1 MNKIKTY
8 INSYFTIK
16 NSTNDFWVHSSI
28 DNCDLIISIDEI
40 KSFKKNVTKILWLYE
55 PKSIIPETYKIVENC
70 SIEYEIIACHLEDFH
85 SINKSIKIEPYLPS
99 WIDESDRIIYNKTKN
114 LSMIASTKIM
124 CKEHEYRQEV
134 ASQVHQKCDL
144 YGFGREKEIKAK
156 VDGLRDYRFSIAM
169 ENCCA
174 DTYFTE
180 KILDCFLTG
189 TVPIYW
195 GTRKICNIFN
205 ENGIVF
211 LDYFLENID
220 SFDYEKEY
228 KNRYKAIEE
237 NFEIAKEKN
246 YSEAQGINSII
257 KNIIK

>member
-1 MNKIKTY
+1 
-8 INSYFTIK
+8 
-16 NSTNDFWVHSSI
+16 
-28 DNCDLIISIDEI
+28 
-40 KSFKKNVTKILWLYE
+40 
-55 PKSIIPETYKIVENC
+55 
-70 SIEYEIIACHLEDFH
+70 
-85 SINKSIKIEPYLPS
+85 
-99 WIDESDRIIYNKTKN
+99 
-114 LSMIASTKIM
+114 
-124 CKEHEYRQEV
+124 
-134 ASQVHQKCDL
+134 
-144 YGFGREKEIKAK
+144 
-156 VDGLRDYRFSIAM
+156 M

-246 YSEAQGINSII
+246 YSEAQGVNSII